1 MTAGMYL
8 PEVVSPEEWLAAR
21 RELLA
26 KEKELT
32 RLRARHRR
40 ADRPGRRLEP
50 CRQCLASPA
59 TLGPAIRPRHYVEA
73 CSVGTC
79 SIGAQLCGTSENCVK
94 RKSNF
99 GVGRLTEVQPP
110 KALRRHDLRTPS

>member
-1 MTAGMYL
+1 MTAGMHL

-32 RLRARHRR
+32 RLRAGPRHRR

-50 CRQCLASPA
+50 GRQCLASPA
-59 TLGPAIRPRHYVEA
+59 TLGPAIRPRHYGEV
-73 CSVGTC
+73 C
-79 SIGAQLCGTSENCVK
+79 L
-94 RKSNF
+94 
-99 GVGRLTEVQPP
+99 VGRASGCYQHRRGHSFIRHLNCIAFQSQIQPI
-110 KALRRHDLRTPS
+110 